1 MRIVYLIVSLCKY
14 VCTYASMNV
23 YMDIQMID
31 HMERLI
37 LKSDPATAGFGGG
50 TSSAVSGSKPGPSHR
65 ESGDPSFF
73 ETSMMPRSVTNC
85 ANIGIYYLLDSIGGK
100 H

>member
-1 MRIVYLIVSLCKY
+1 MYTDVYEY
-14 VCTYASMNV
+14 VYICIP
-23 YMDIQMID
+23 IQMID
-31 HMERLI
+31 HMERLF

-73 ETSMMPRSVTNC
+73 ETSMMPRSVTCC
-85 ANIGIYYLLDSIGGK
+85 ANIGVY
-100 H
+100 